1 MRPETPAETL
11 ATDSGTVVP
20 QHLVDQ
26 IVAGRCVAFVGA
38 GFAAPAVPAWQ
49 VLLRGLADRA
59 GLDEETSAWVAQ
71 LVEHGGSRDLEAAA
85 QVLHTAMGEAF
96 DPALAGI
103 LATEGRPDAI
113 AARRRLLAGIPF
125 DAILTTNF
133 DPFLVGSVPGPDAYQ
148 QILRDPPHRWWEP
161 RYWTAESPG
170 APVVKLHGEVGP
182 LGDTVVFTQRDY
194 RDRLYSSPAYMTF
207 LRSLFATSTVLF
219 LGVSFTDAYLN
230 ELRSE
235 VLAMIDQREDDPP
248 VAYAVLPDVAPHQ
261 ARYLHQHEGL
271 GTITFDTAG
280 GSDWSGFDRVLE
292 AIHAAT
298 NPRAQLGAVLAARTV
313 LWVDS
318 SADDVAFGRT
328 VLAEAAG
335 GGDAGTRMVQVG
347 SAAEAVAWLRQD
359 RADLVI
365 ADLAAGSDGAPVAEK
380 LLTTMRREDLRAP
393 VVVLSQ
399 EPVAAGERLRILS
412 LGASEVAHGWADLF
426 RELTRIYARRE

>member
-1 MRPETPAETL
+1 MTSTTGTL
-11 ATDSGTVVP
+11 VP
-20 QHLVDQ
+20 SHLVDQ

-38 GFAAPAVPAWQ
+38 GFAAPAVPAWKS
-49 VLLRGLADRA
+49 LLRSLAEQA
-59 GLDEETSAWVAQ
+59 HLDADTAAWVAG
-71 LVEHGGSRDLEAAA
+71 LVDHGGSRDLEAAA
-85 QVLHTAMGEAF
+85 QVLHTAMGDRF
-96 DPALAGI
+96 DPALAQV
-103 LATEGRPDAI
+103 LATEGRPETI
-113 AARRRLLAGIPF
+113 SERRRLLAGIPF

-133 DPFLVGSVPGPDAYQ
+133 DPFLVGGVPGPDAYQ

-235 VLAMIDQREDDPP
+235 VLAMIDQREEDPP

-261 ARYLHQHEGL
+261 GRYLHSHEGL
-271 GTITFDTAG
+271 GTISFDTAG
-280 GSDWSGFDRVLE
+280 GTDWSGFDAVLA
-292 AIHAAT
+292 AIHGAT
-298 NPRAQLGAVLAARTV
+298 NPRAQLGAALAGRTV

-318 SADDVAFGRT
+318 SAEDVAFGRA
-328 VLAEAAG
+328 VLAEAAA
-335 GGDAGTRMVQVG
+335 DAGEGTRMVQVR
-347 SAAEAVAWLRQD
+347 SAGEAVVWLRDD
-359 RADLVI
+359 RADLVV
-365 ADLAAGSDGAPVAEK
+365 ADLAHGADGVPVAET

-399 EPVAAGERLRILS
+399 ERVSTDERLTLLS
-412 LGASEVAHGWADLF
+412 LGASEVADGWAELF
-426 RELTRIYARRE
+426 RELARIYAPAGSGAATGVGR